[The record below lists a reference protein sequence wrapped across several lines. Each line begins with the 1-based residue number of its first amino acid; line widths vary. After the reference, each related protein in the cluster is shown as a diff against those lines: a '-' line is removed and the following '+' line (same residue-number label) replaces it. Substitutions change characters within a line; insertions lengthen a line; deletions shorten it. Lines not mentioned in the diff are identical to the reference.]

1 MSLLWVLVVVYIF
14 IRKVI
19 GIPRFLRLLEGLFN
33 QGKNN
38 QGVVSLENLKEILS
52 GEVKKRKQSSDFGR
66 IDGYNS
72 SPTSP
77 PIAPRSSNQ
86 SFWSRCSKDDR
97 FKR

>member
-1 MSLLWVLVVVYIF
+1 MSFLWVLVVAYII

-33 QGKNN
+33 EGKNN
-38 QGVVSLENLKEILS
+38 QGTVSLEKLKEILS
-52 GEVKKRKQSSDFGR
+52 GEVKRRKQSSDFGKP
-66 IDGYNS
+66 DGYNS
-72 SPTSP
+72 SPVSP
-77 PIAPRSSNQ
+77 PIASRSSNQ